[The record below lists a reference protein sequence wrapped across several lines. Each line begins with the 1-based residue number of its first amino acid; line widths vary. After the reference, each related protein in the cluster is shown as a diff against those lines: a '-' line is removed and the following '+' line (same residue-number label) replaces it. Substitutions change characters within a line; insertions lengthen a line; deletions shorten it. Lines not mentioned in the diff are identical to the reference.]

1 MRSPQ
6 GREEIKK
13 TQTFK
18 LLKNMLKR
26 SEPEEIYLAL
36 LSMTETLKWAQENQ
50 ASSPGIADCLPAFH
64 SLYNLG
70 VSNYNKL
77 TRDTV
82 TVNVPNRLR
91 LYLANLDYHLNP
103 HNGSSSTRLTGLLDR
118 NVSMTRVIKSVG
130 TFQCG
135 GPLPERAVACARCVI

>member
-13 TQTFK
+13 TLMFK
-18 LLKNMLKR
+18 LQKNTQKK
-26 SEPEEIYLAL
+26 SDPEEIYLGL
-36 LSMTETLKWAQENQ
+36 LSMTETLKWAKQNQ
-50 ASSPGIADCLPAFH
+50 SSSPGIADCLPAFH
-64 SLYNLG
+64 SLYNLA
-70 VSNYNKL
+70 VSNYTKL

-103 HNGSSSTRLTGLLDR
+103 HNASSSIRLTGLLDR
-118 NVSMTRVIKSVG
+118 NVRY
-130 TFQCG
+130 Q
-135 GPLPERAVACARCVI
+135 